1 MGLSVSAG
9 DETLAAAIFDRLLH
23 ASHVPAIKGR
33 SYPLRDLEATLANLA
48 NLAQADSPIE
58 EPHAVAHAMTSQ

>member
-23 ASHVPAIKGR
+23 ASHVQAIKGR
-33 SYPLRDLEATLANLA
+33 SYHLRDLEATLANLA
-48 NLAQADSPIE
+48 QAASPIE
-58 EPHAVAHAMTSQ
+58 ETHAVAHAVTSQ